1 MTMQQRL
8 DEGQIE
14 VVDPQV
20 ADVLRKKTPAERI
33 AMIGEARRTALL
45 LASAGVRYR
54 HPAWDAAQVEAEV
67 LRRFSR
73 AAD

>member
-1 MTMQQRL
+1 MQRRL
-8 DEGQIE
+8 DKGQIE
-14 VVDPQV
+14 VVDPQI

-33 AMIGEARRTALL
+33 AMIGAARQTALL
-45 LASAGVRYR
+45 LASAGVRYQ
-54 HPAWDAAQVEAEV
+54 HPAWNDAEVEAEV